1 VHIYLHV
8 PFCAR
13 RCSYCN
19 FAIAVRRE
27 VPSEAYTEAL
37 LAEWRQ
43 WQTDPVWDLSPRI
56 HTIYFGGGTPSLITP
71 ASIVQLLERIG
82 ADRAVSDGAE
92 VTLEANPEDVTPGA
106 AEAWRAAGVN
116 RVSLGVQSFDAAVL
130 RWMHRT
136 HAVAQIPQAV
146 EALRRAGILDISLD
160 LIFGLP
166 AALGRD
172 WAADLASALAL
183 KPEHL
188 SLYGLTVEAH
198 TPLGQWTGRGEVTP
212 VDDDR
217 YAEEFL
223 LAHSMLRERGYEHY
237 EVSNAARP
245 GHRARHNSAYW
256 RRAPFIGLG
265 PSAHSGFGSERRWN
279 VREWAAYQRL
289 LAGGRSP
296 LEGRELLDPEAVA
309 LEELYLGL
317 RTSDGLAADRVPSR
331 VMAEWVDAGWAK
343 AGSGR
348 LRLTPEGWLRLDAL
362 VGSISHLLFPGTS
375 CL

>member
-1 VHIYLHV
+1 
-8 PFCAR
+8 
-13 RCSYCN
+13 
-19 FAIAVRRE
+19 
-27 VPSEAYTEAL
+27 
-37 LAEWRQ
+37 
-43 WQTDPVWDLSPRI
+43 
-56 HTIYFGGGTPSLITP
+56 
-71 ASIVQLLERIG
+71 
-82 ADRAVSDGAE
+82 
-92 VTLEANPEDVTPGA
+92 VTLEANPEDVTLA
-106 AEAWRAAGVN
+106 AAGAWRAAGVN

-130 RWMHRT
+130 QWMHRT
-136 HAVAQIPQAV
+136 HTAAQIPRAV
-146 EALRRAGILDISLD
+146 EALRWAGIMDISLD

-172 WAADLASALAL
+172 WATDLAHALAL

-223 LAHSMLRERGYEHY
+223 LAHSALREHGYEHY
-237 EVSNAARP
+237 EISNAARP
-245 GHRARHNSAYW
+245 GHHARHNSAYW
-256 RRAPFIGLG
+256 RRAPCLGLG

-289 LAGGRSP
+289 VACGKSP
-296 LEGRELLDPEAVA
+296 LEGRELLDPDAVA

-317 RTSDGLAADRVPSR
+317 RTSEGLAADRVPAM
-331 VMAEWVDAGWAK
+331 VMAEWLDAGWAQT
-343 AGSGR
+343 GSGR

-362 VGSISHLLFPGTS
+362 VTFIRPSVLSPDS
-375 CL
+375 